1 MRTLFF
7 LFGFTLLFFAC
18 SSAQQG
24 KRELLSPTDF
34 SKQLAEAKEAIVL
47 DVRTPGEFAGG
58 ALANARNVD
67 WNGDNFDK
75 EVAGLDKSKPLFVYC
90 LSGGRSSSAAASL
103 RKAGFARVVE
113 LDGGIMA
120 WRNAGLPLGNAG
132 AAKVKGMTQKEFS
145 DKIATSGK
153 KVLVDFYAEWC
164 GPCKKMKPD
173 LDWLSQQHGQQVW
186 VWRIDADAHPDLAQA
201 LGVDGLPTLFVYEGN
216 KQTLRLEG
224 LQSREQMLQALGIK

>member
-1 MRTLFF
+1 MRIL
-7 LFGFTLLFFAC
+7 LLLGFTFLFFAC

-24 KRELLSPTDF
+24 KRELLSPADF
-34 SKQLAEAKEAIVL
+34 SKTLAETKEAILL

-67 WNGDNFDK
+67 WNSDGFDK

-90 LSGGRSSSAAASL
+90 LSGGRSASAASAL
-103 RKAGFARVVE
+103 RKAGFSRVVE
-113 LDGGIMA
+113 MDGGIMA
-120 WRNAGLPLGNAG
+120 WRNAGLPLGNA
-132 AAKVKGMTQKEFS
+132 AASKAKGMSQKEFS
-145 DKIATSGK
+145 DKVAASGK

-186 VWRIDADAHPDLAQA
+186 VWRIDADANPDLAQA

-224 LQSREQMLQALGIK
+224 LQSREQMLKTLGLK